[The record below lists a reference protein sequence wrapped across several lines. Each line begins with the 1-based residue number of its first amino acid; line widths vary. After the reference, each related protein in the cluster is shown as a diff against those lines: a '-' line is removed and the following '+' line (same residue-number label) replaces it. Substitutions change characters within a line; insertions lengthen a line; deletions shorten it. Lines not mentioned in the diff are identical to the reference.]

1 MIDNSI
7 ACEGGQIFKPAI
19 YDVSLVSHL
28 RRITMKKKWDR
39 KEELS
44 VYKPYFWLG
53 YAVIFLLVVST
64 LFACQ
69 KEIKSPEFPRLQSLY
84 VSMRD
89 GVKIAIDVWLP
100 AELGSKEKIPAMM
113 YCTRYWRAS
122 DIVDATLEQDT
133 NYSRANMWNG
143 AGYALVLVDA
153 RGTGASF
160 GSRAYEMTI
169 DEVKD
174 YGEIAGWIVNQAWS
188 NGKIGAYGV
197 SYPGNTAEM
206 LMVNRHTGVKAVAP
220 LFNDFNYYDHLVEPG
235 GVQLNF
241 FINMWGGMV
250 MALDNNDI
258 CAAQG
263 ISGDPCE
270 ELRTKIRGVKPVD
283 ADSDRKLLSEAVLQ
297 HQGNIKLSEEM
308 NEFRDDPS
316 GPEGLTNIFKIA
328 NPSGYVDAIEES
340 KTAIFVRV
348 GWLDAGT
355 ANGALSRFLTVK
367 NPQKV
372 IIGPW
377 SHGGGFH
384 TDPFLPPDT
393 PTQPS
398 LQEQTQ
404 EMILFFD
411 QFLKD
416 NKTPQIKSTITYYT
430 MGAGTWSVTEVWP
443 PDGFTKKN
451 WYLGPKNLLSQKS
464 PKEQLGSDSY
474 TVNYETTTGQSN
486 RWYTQM
492 GGPDVVYPDRAE
504 EDKKLLTYTSEPLET
519 EIEIT
524 GHPIVTLHVSSTAT
538 DGAFFVYLEDV
549 DEEGKVTYITEG
561 QLRAM
566 CRKEAAGEPPFMY
579 FGPLRTYKRLD
590 ASPLTRGEIVEL
602 TFDLFATSVVLKKGH
617 RIRIAIAGADRDS
630 FARYPLDNQKVPTV
644 QIERNKKYPSKIELP
659 IKVLQADDVSE

>member
-1 MIDNSI
+1 MKNKGDHRDQPSARKLFVGVCFLVI
-7 ACEGGQIFKPAI
+7 
-19 YDVSLVSHL
+19 SLLLIS
-28 RRITMKKKWDR
+28 
-39 KEELS
+39 
-44 VYKPYFWLG
+44 
-53 YAVIFLLVVST
+53 FLVT
-64 LFACQ
+64 CQ
-69 KEIKSPEFPRLQSLY
+69 KEATSIRFPRLQSLY
-84 VSMRD
+84 VTMRD

-100 AELGSKEKIPAMM
+100 AKLGSREKMPTMM

-122 DIVDATLEQDT
+122 DIVDAALEQDT
-133 NYSRANMWNG
+133 NYNRANMWNG

-160 GSRAYEMTI
+160 GSRAYEMTT

-174 YGEIAGWIVNQAWS
+174 YGEIAEWIVDQTWS
-188 NGKIGAYGV
+188 NGKVGAYGV

-206 LMVNRHTGVKAVAP
+206 LMVNRHPGVKAVAP
-220 LFNDFNYYDHLVEPG
+220 LFNDYNYYDNLVEPG

-241 FINMWGGMV
+241 FINMWGRMV

-263 ISGDPCE
+263 ISGEPCE
-270 ELRTKIRGVKPVD
+270 ELIIKVRGAKPVD
-283 ADSDRKLLSEAVLQ
+283 EDSDRKLLSEAVLQ
-297 HQGNIKLSEEM
+297 HQRNIKLFEEM

-340 KTAIFVRV
+340 KTAVFVRV

-355 ANGALSRFLTVK
+355 TNGALSRFLTVK

-404 EMILFFD
+404 EMIVFFD
-411 QFLKD
+411 KFLKD
-416 NKTPQIKSTITYYT
+416 DKTSQIESSITYYT

-451 WYLGPKNLLSQKS
+451 WYLGPQNSLLQKS
-464 PKEQLGSDSY
+464 PKEQHGSDSY
-474 TVNYETTTGQSN
+474 SVNYETTTGQSN

-492 GGPDVVYPDRAE
+492 GGSDVIYPDREE
-504 EDKKLLTYTSEPLET
+504 EDKKLLTYTSDPLET

-524 GHPIVTLHVSSTAT
+524 GHPIVTLHVSSTDT

-549 DEEGKVTYITEG
+549 DEEGRVTYITEG

-566 CRKEAAGEPPFMY
+566 CRKEANEEPPFMY
-579 FGPLRTYKRLD
+579 FGPYRTYRRLD
-590 ASPLTRGEIVEL
+590 AAPLTRGEIVEL
-602 TFDLFATSVVLKKGH
+602 TFDLFATSVRLKKEH
-617 RIRIAIAGADRDS
+617 RIRIAIACADKDS
-630 FARYPLDNQKVPTV
+630 FARYPLDGKKVPTV
-644 QIERNKKYPSKIELP
+644 QIERNKKYPSKIVLP
-659 IKVLQADDVSE
+659 IKILEVGDVSE